1 MIRLNRLNNSEIVIN
16 VDLIEMMEET
26 PDLVIT
32 LSTGKKIVVSQK
44 MDEVIEL
51 IIKFKSRIINF
62 RPEIEHEGIGVGLQ
76 QGEQ

>member
-1 MIRLNRLNNSEIVIN
+1 MIRLNRLNNSEIVVN

-32 LSTGKKIVVSQK
+32 LSTGRKIVVSQK

-51 IIKFKSRIINF
+51 IIKFKSRIISF
-62 RPEIEHEGIGVGLQ
+62 RPEEDHEGNGIRLQ
-76 QGEQ
+76 QGE